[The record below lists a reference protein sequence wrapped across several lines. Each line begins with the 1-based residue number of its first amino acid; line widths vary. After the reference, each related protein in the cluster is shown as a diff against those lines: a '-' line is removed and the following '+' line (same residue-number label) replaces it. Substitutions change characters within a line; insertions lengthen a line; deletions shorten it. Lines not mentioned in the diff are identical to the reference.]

1 MSWANQLRILTQQ
14 FQQLGGIVGGVLINA
29 FKPFISALNSVMQSV
44 IKFAKTVANAL
55 GAIFGWTIE
64 INSGGLANDFEAA
77 GAGAE
82 EMDKGTGGAAKNLK
96 DMNKYIAAWH
106 EVNNMTTDD
115 DKAGGG
121 GGGGAGGGAGD
132 LGDAAE
138 AQFVRT
144 EGLLEK
150 YKSEIDSLYGLGEY
164 ISDTLTKAMNDIDWD
179 GIYQKASN
187 FGTGLAEFLN
197 GLIKPELFAALGRTI
212 AGAVNT
218 ALEFLDSFGKTFNF
232 TKFGQSIATGMNEF
246 FRKINWNTA
255 LSASRNWGK
264 GIANALNGF
273 VTVGDFYDVGKSIAN
288 ALNAGVEFNLALG
301 LNLDW
306 EKVGNAIADTIN
318 GFFNNYN
325 FGKLAESLN
334 VWAKGILDS
343 AIEAL
348 TNIQWVTIGLKIG
361 EFIEG
366 IDFASILGRI
376 GILIWDAINA
386 GIGMFAGMFNVAPIE
401 TTILAVIAALK
412 ITPVVISGLES
423 AKLAIDG
430 IKLGLSGLVA
440 AVASNPIL
448 AIGTAIGA
456 LAIAL
461 YQLKHNWDLEVAQ
474 QFEEFQKSIGSNVD
488 NLDLAADALKN
499 VGENTKYITDNANE
513 DSKRLGEL
521 GDAYLDLADKT
532 NRTKEEDEKL
542 KDYADKLIQ
551 QCPLLAQAID
561 GVTGKYTAQRDEIEK
576 LIRAQQEQM
585 QVEAYQKVVGEYADA
600 LSKANVEMEIA
611 KRNYDS
617 NAESLGKLQTIFDDY
632 MSRTGPNALEEWA
645 KDNASALSE
654 MGYSMDNL
662 GETLENVNWD
672 ISFYQQEQ
680 DELSESIKNASNE
693 VERQKLAYETAN
705 DVLQEHKENMDN
717 LTESTETYKQALS
730 NLQTDLSN
738 LNINL
743 SENFMKDLVKGGYDS
758 TGLREYFDSIQQ
770 GVAAD
775 SYELQRLFNGMG
787 MSLPDEL
794 AKGLEGKD
802 AETQSRVV
810 AILMSIQSGV
820 KANAPQ
826 LTKLFSDLGIDLP
839 EELIKSLSSKDALTQ
854 STTIDLLSNIENG
867 YKLTEGNLKTLFE
880 NLGYDLPDNLV
891 SSLSK
896 KEVDVQT
903 KALGI
908 LGLIMSAE
916 ETQRKPLIEAF
927 NSLGV
932 GIIDEGIISSFDIGT
947 GRTSTSVNNYIQNGI
962 LAIVESQK
970 EPTKTA
976 FAGYAAY
983 SEQGFREKIEDLATN
998 STPAAMQSWATK
1010 GIMNP
1015 FTTTLGIN
1023 SPSTVF
1029 SGYGKNTV
1037 EGFNQG
1043 ISDNASSS
1051 HGVIGSWISA
1061 LKNWAKELLGIKSP
1075 SKVFAGF
1082 GEYTVEGFNSGIKD
1096 NVNTSYATIDE
1107 WVDGISNRFKFQVP
1121 ELDLSIPEPD
1131 FQQKSYNLGS
1141 FQSTMQ
1147 MEMDA
1152 KMAALEFENRQLRES
1167 MEENTRI
1174 LEQILDKGIVL
1185 DNNEFTKRFKSS
1197 ATDFRRRTGGQLG
1210 VAF

>member
-1 MSWANQLRILTQQ
+1 M
-14 FQQLGGIVGGVLINA
+14 GGVLVNA
-29 FKPFISALNSVMQSV
+29 FKPFVSALNSVMQSV
-44 IKFAKTVANAL
+44 IKFAQTVANAL

-64 INSGGLANDFEAA
+64 INSGGLATDFEAA

-115 DKAGGG
+115 NAGGGGG
-121 GGGGAGGGAGD
+121 GGGGAGGGDA

-150 YKSEIDSLYGLGEY
+150 YKSEIDSLYELGEY
-164 ISDTLTKAMNDIDWD
+164 IGDTLTKAMNDIDWD
-179 GIYQKASN
+179 SVYQKARN

-197 GLIKPELFAALGRTI
+197 GLIDPDLFAALGGTI

-218 ALEFLDSFGKTFNF
+218 ALKFLDSFGKTFNF

-246 FRKINWNTA
+246 FRKINWNTS

-273 VTVGDFYDVGKSIAN
+273 INVGDFYGAGSAIAN
-288 ALNAGVEFNLALG
+288 ALNTAVEFFLSAG
-301 LNLDW
+301 LTLNW
-306 EKVGNAIADTIN
+306 VKVGDAIAKSVN
-318 GFFNNYN
+318 GFFNTFQ
-325 FGKLAESLN
+325 FGKLADALN
-334 VWAKGILDS
+334 AWAKGILDTS
-343 AIEAL
+343 ITAL
-348 TNIQWVTIGLKIG
+348 SNIQWVTIGIKIG

-366 IDFASILGRI
+366 IDFASILGKI
-376 GILIWDAINA
+376 GMLIWEAINA
-386 GIGMFAGMFNVAPIE
+386 GIGMFAGMFNAAPIE
-401 TTILAVIAALK
+401 TAILAVVAALK
-412 ITPVVISGLES
+412 ITPIVIQGLES

-430 IKLGLSGLVA
+430 IKIGLSGLIA
-440 AVASNPIL
+440 AVAANPLL
-448 AIGTAIGA
+448 AIGAAVAA
-456 LAIAL
+456 LALAL
-461 YQLKHNWDLEVAQ
+461 YNMKKNWDLEVAQ
-474 QFEEFQKSIGSNVD
+474 QFEEFQKNIGSNID
-488 NLDLAADALKN
+488 DLNMAADALKN
-499 VGENTKYITDNANE
+499 VGENTKYITDNASE
-513 DSKRLGEL
+513 DVKRLGEL

-542 KDYADKLIQ
+542 KDYADKLIE

-561 GVTGKYTAQRDEIEK
+561 GVTGKYTTQEGEIRK
-576 LIRAQQEQM
+576 LIKAQQEQM
-585 QVEAYQKVVGEYADA
+585 QVEAYKKVVGEYADA
-600 LSKANVEMEIA
+600 LSKANVEMAIA
-611 KRNYDS
+611 QKNYDS
-617 NAESLGKLQTIFDDY
+617 NAESLGKLQAIFDDY

-645 KDNASALSE
+645 KDNSEALNE

-680 DELSESIKNASNE
+680 AELSDAIKGATDE
-693 VERQKLAYETAN
+693 VNRQQLAYETAN
-705 DVLQEHKENMDN
+705 DVLEHHKQNVDN
-717 LTESTETYKQALS
+717 ITESTETYKQALAD
-730 NLQTDLSN
+730 LETDLSN

-758 TGLREYFDSIQQ
+758 TGLREYFASIQQ

-775 SYELQRLFNGMG
+775 SYELQKLFNDMG
-787 MSLPDEL
+787 LSLPNEM

-802 AETQSRVV
+802 AEIQTRIV
-810 AILMSIQSGV
+810 AVLMGIQSGV
-820 KANAPQ
+820 QATAPQ

-839 EELIKSLSSKDALTQ
+839 EKLIKSLSSKDALTQ
-854 STTIDLLSNIENG
+854 STTIELLSKLENG

-880 NLGYDLPDNLV
+880 NLGYALPDNLI

-896 KEVDVQT
+896 KEVDVQS
-903 KALGI
+903 KALEV
-908 LGLIMSAE
+908 LGQIMSAE
-916 ETQRKPLIEAF
+916 ESQKKPLIEAF
-927 NSLGV
+927 NSLGA
-932 GIIDEGIISSFDIGT
+932 GIIDEGIISSFDSGIE
-947 GRTSTSVNNYIQNGI
+947 RTSTSVNSYIQNGI
-962 LAIVESQK
+962 LAIVEAQK

-976 FAGYAAY
+976 FSGYAAY

-998 STPAAMQSWATK
+998 STPAAMQSWATR

-1015 FTTTLGIN
+1015 FTTALGIN

-1043 ISDNASSS
+1043 ISNNAGSTK
-1051 HGVIGSWISA
+1051 GVIGSWISA
-1061 LKNWAKELLGIKSP
+1061 LTGWVKDLLGIKSP
-1075 SKVFAGF
+1075 SKVFAGI
-1082 GEYTVEGFNSGIKD
+1082 GGYTVEGFNNGIED

-1107 WVDGISNRFKFQVP
+1107 WVGGISERFKFQVP
-1121 ELDLSIPEPD
+1121 ELDLSIPKPD
-1131 FQQKSYNLGS
+1131 LPSKPYNLGS

-1152 KMAALEFENRQLRES
+1152 KMATLEFENRQLRES
-1167 MEENTRI
+1167 MEQNTRI
-1174 LEQILDKGIVL
+1174 LEEILDKGIVL